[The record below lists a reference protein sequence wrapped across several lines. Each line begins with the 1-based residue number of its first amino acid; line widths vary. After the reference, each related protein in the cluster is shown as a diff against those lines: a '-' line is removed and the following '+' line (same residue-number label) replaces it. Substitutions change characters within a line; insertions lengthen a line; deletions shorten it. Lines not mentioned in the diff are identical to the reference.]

1 MHIAKIIKKE
11 KKVGL
16 VFCDK
21 DLKVLE
27 EESFEDVYSLNFF
40 LQTLPRK
47 YDVEKTLLIVHD
59 QRLNMVDMQQPLSP
73 IYTHPILKKAIE
85 FIDQN
90 ILSKKILIHCN
101 QGESRAPSIAL
112 VYLAHKGKINNA
124 NFQLAVV
131 DFKDI
136 YPSYIPGTGIF
147 LYVRN
152 YWQDIMNLV

>member
-11 KKVGL
+11 NKVSL

-59 QRLNMVDMQQPLSP
+59 QSLNMVDMQIAS
-73 IYTHPILKKAIE
+73 
-85 FIDQN
+85 
-90 ILSKKILIHCN
+90 
-101 QGESRAPSIAL
+101 GE
-112 VYLAHKGKINNA
+112 N
-124 NFQLAVV
+124 
-131 DFKDI
+131 
-136 YPSYIPGTGIF
+136 SYYIT
-147 LYVRN
+147 
-152 YWQDIMNLV
+152 

>member
-59 QRLNMVDMQQPLSP
+59 QRLNMVDMQIAS
-73 IYTHPILKKAIE
+73 
-85 FIDQN
+85 
-90 ILSKKILIHCN
+90 
-101 QGESRAPSIAL
+101 GE
-112 VYLAHKGKINNA
+112 N
-124 NFQLAVV
+124 
-131 DFKDI
+131 
-136 YPSYIPGTGIF
+136 SYYIT
-147 LYVRN
+147 
-152 YWQDIMNLV
+152 

>member
-47 YDVEKTLLIVHD
+47 YDVEKTLMIVHD
-59 QRLNMVDMQQPLSP
+59 QRLNMVDIQIAS
-73 IYTHPILKKAIE
+73 
-85 FIDQN
+85 
-90 ILSKKILIHCN
+90 
-101 QGESRAPSIAL
+101 GE
-112 VYLAHKGKINNA
+112 N
-124 NFQLAVV
+124 
-131 DFKDI
+131 
-136 YPSYIPGTGIF
+136 SYYIT
-147 LYVRN
+147 
-152 YWQDIMNLV
+152 

>member
-27 EESFEDVYSLNFF
+27 EESFEDVSSLNFF

-59 QRLNMVDMQQPLSP
+59 QSLNMVDMQIAS
-73 IYTHPILKKAIE
+73 
-85 FIDQN
+85 
-90 ILSKKILIHCN
+90 
-101 QGESRAPSIAL
+101 GE
-112 VYLAHKGKINNA
+112 N
-124 NFQLAVV
+124 
-131 DFKDI
+131 
-136 YPSYIPGTGIF
+136 SYYIT
-147 LYVRN
+147 
-152 YWQDIMNLV
+152 

>member
-47 YDVEKTLLIVHD
+47 YDVEKTLMIVHD
-59 QRLNMVDMQQPLSP
+59 QRINMVDIQIAS
-73 IYTHPILKKAIE
+73 
-85 FIDQN
+85 
-90 ILSKKILIHCN
+90 
-101 QGESRAPSIAL
+101 GE
-112 VYLAHKGKINNA
+112 N
-124 NFQLAVV
+124 
-131 DFKDI
+131 
-136 YPSYIPGTGIF
+136 SYYIT
-147 LYVRN
+147 
-152 YWQDIMNLV
+152 

>member
-47 YDVEKTLLIVHD
+47 YDVEKTLMIVHD
-59 QRLNMVDMQQPLSP
+59 QRLNMVDMQIAS
-73 IYTHPILKKAIE
+73 
-85 FIDQN
+85 
-90 ILSKKILIHCN
+90 
-101 QGESRAPSIAL
+101 GE
-112 VYLAHKGKINNA
+112 N
-124 NFQLAVV
+124 
-131 DFKDI
+131 
-136 YPSYIPGTGIF
+136 SYYIT
-147 LYVRN
+147 
-152 YWQDIMNLV
+152 